1 MWNTPN
7 VGSMVV
13 QNFLYD
19 GEKINFRRKIDRVQL
34 RKIVNNGLENVLAY
48 RLYLEYEV
56 YSRTYNTDI
65 SVKDNLMQIDRITK
79 ELFLEAF
86 TNDGRELITKGG
98 VIGDVEYTEGL

>member
-1 MWNTPN
+1 MI
-7 VGSMVV
+7 V
-13 QNFLYD
+13 QNFLYE

-79 ELFLEAF
+79 ELFLETF
-86 TNDGRELITKGG
+86 TNDGRELITKVG
-98 VIGDVEYTEGL
+98 VIGDVKYTEGL